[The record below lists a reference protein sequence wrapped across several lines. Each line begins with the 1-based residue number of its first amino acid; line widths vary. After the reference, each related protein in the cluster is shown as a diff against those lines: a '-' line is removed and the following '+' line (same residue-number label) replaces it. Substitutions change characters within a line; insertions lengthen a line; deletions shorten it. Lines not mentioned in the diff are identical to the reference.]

1 MIGTHN
7 CTCDDGLYFEN
18 KVYHYPF
25 NLDWHK
31 FRVTI
36 GITLIGN
43 ALMLTS
49 VSMNLTIATKTQ
61 SVKILLVVFGVFV
74 TKDTTSKT
82 TVAINVLTTMSV
94 LMVFTIT
101 KLITSTILQIL
112 AGLHRKCFEFFD
124 FFLQWISK
132 FQN

>member
-1 MIGTHN
+1 
-7 CTCDDGLYFEN
+7 
-18 KVYHYPF
+18 
-25 NLDWHK
+25 
-31 FRVTI
+31 
-36 GITLIGN
+36 
-43 ALMLTS
+43 
-49 VSMNLTIATKTQ
+49 MNLTIATKTQ
-61 SVKILLVVFGVFV
+61 SVKILLVVFGAFV

-124 FFLQWISK
+124 FFLQ
-132 FQN
+132 